1 MTGFRTAALLAALLA
16 PLPSGA
22 QQADPAASIRS
33 VTPTI
38 RDLVATVQDLGAEG
52 RDISTEA
59 QEMLARSGD
68 IQLRKS
74 GEDYVLSVAS
84 DVLFGFDSADL
95 SDQAQRSLGDVAEL
109 IQRKDAGQVRVL
121 GHTDA
126 KGTEAYNLTLSNR
139 RAMAVADFLRGKGVA
154 ADRLLTEGRGEAE
167 PVAPNQIE
175 GQDNHEGRAQNRR
188 VEFIVPAAM
197 LN

>member
-1 MTGFRTAALLAALLA
+1 MTGFRTAALLGALLA
-16 PLPSGA
+16 PLPLVA
-22 QQADPAASIRS
+22 QQVDPAASIRAL
-33 VTPTI
+33 VPTI
-38 RDLVATVQDLGAEG
+38 HDLTATVQDLNDEG
-52 RDISTEA
+52 REISTEA
-59 QEMLARSGD
+59 QETLARSGD

-139 RAMAVADFLRGKGVA
+139 RAMAVADCLRGKGVA

-167 PVAPNQIE
+167 PVAPNQID
-175 GQDNHEGRAQNRR
+175 GRDNPEGRAQNRR